1 MRKLTL
7 LFTIALFCVFNI
19 SIAQTI
25 TKSFS
30 FENPEIISNEEG
42 FVYFEYSNCIN
53 YAEEGRPLMPHLAI
67 DLLLPQGEIIKSVK
81 ITSVSFTDLINDI
94 KILPASKPFPISQ
107 KVPENYRPVPDQKIY
122 SSANVYPINS
132 IESINTQFLSGHSI
146 GSFSICPV
154 QYFPAKNQV
163 KLIKNITIEIETA
176 TDKDAQYALKFLKNT
191 PLIEKRIEQ
200 IVDNPEMLSE
210 YTDNYFDNENDIDL
224 LLITQNSFI
233 AAFEDFVNF
242 KKSTG
247 FVVKVESTEDIYSN
261 YEGQDDQEKIRN
273 CVIDYYENHGIAF
286 VILGGDADPNNS
298 AHKIIPHRGFA
309 ADDDDDIP
317 SDMYYSCLDGSWND
331 DGDNKWGEYDET
343 DLYAEVGI
351 GRICVDN
358 VTEIENFT
366 NKLILYQGAPVV
378 DDIEEALSI
387 GEELNNNP
395 WTYGGDYMDEINEGS
410 SANGVTTVGFADNF
424 SITKLYDRDG
434 GWNKYDVFNKI
445 NNDGVHLMN
454 HLGHSNVQYNM
465 KMDNSD
471 LNTSNFQNDGITRS
485 FVIGYSQ
492 GCYNGSFD
500 NRQTGGNYSNGD
512 CFAEKI
518 TTIETAEVACVA
530 NSRYGWYSPG
540 GTGSTSQF
548 VHRQFCDAIF
558 GEEIFVIGYI
568 NSDSKEDNAVRF
580 NSSGNMRW
588 VVYQTNLFGD
598 PSLDIWTAIPT
609 EIIASHPDE
618 IPIGMSDISVQTDA
632 PFARIALIQ
641 DNEII
646 GRAIAEDDG
655 NAVVSLFEFI
665 TSTNPV
671 TVTVTAHNRTQYTG
685 SISVVADQPYVT
697 FESLDLVEIS
707 GNNNGV
713 VDFGESISLSISLI
727 NIGEHPTNSAVATL
741 STDNNYIT
749 ITDAT
754 EDFGSFEAG
763 EVIQI
768 ENAFAFDVASNIPDG
783 EPIQFNLEVVGEGT
797 WNSNFEIIANAPLLT
812 CGAIS
817 INDDGGNSNGLLD
830 PGETVDLIISAIN
843 NGHSTCYDVTTS
855 VSSSSGFLTINSS
868 SFNLDVLE
876 VGEEKEAVFSVTVN
890 ESMPVGLSVD
900 VLFEI
905 ISGEYSAEKEYGL
918 KVGQILEDFEAGDFS
933 QFDWSFVGNA
943 DWTITQSNVFEGV
956 YCAKSGSIGH
966 GKTTSM
972 MITRNSMADDSI
984 SFYKKVSSEPEYDF
998 LRFYIDNSLIEQW
1011 SGEASWGR
1019 VSFPV
1024 SEGDHVFK
1032 WEYYKD
1038 TYVSNGSDCG
1048 WVDNISFPATFT
1060 FSVDAG
1066 PDSTICHDGYYQC
1079 NATAENCNSFLWS
1092 TSGTGTFDTN
1102 NTLTPVY
1109 TPSQED
1115 IDDGR
1120 IVLTITATAYNLEQ
1134 KSSSLQ
1140 LNIITCT
1147 GVETISEDFDILIY
1161 PNPANSV
1168 LNLKVNGVNENIGLK
1183 IYNSLGVIVYTEEKI
1198 ILNNSTLLKFDLNEL
1213 TSGIYFLVL
1222 EGENIRK
1229 TEKIRI
1235 QK

>member
-7 LFTIALFCVFNI
+7 LITITLFCAFNI
-19 SIAQTI
+19 SNAQTI
-25 TKSFS
+25 TKSYS

-53 YAEEGRPLMPHLAI
+53 YAEEGEPLMPHLAI
-67 DLLLPQGEIIKSVK
+67 DLLMPQGEIIKSVK
-81 ITSVSFTDLINDI
+81 ITSISYTDVINDI

-107 KVPENYRPVPDQKIY
+107 KTPENYRPIPNPKIY
-122 SSANVYPINS
+122 SSNNVYPLNA
-132 IESINTQFLSGHSI
+132 IESISTQFLSGHPI
-146 GSFSICPV
+146 GSFSICPI
-154 QYFPAKNQV
+154 QYFPAQNQV
-163 KLIKNITIEIETA
+163 KFIKSISIEVETA
-176 TDKDAQYALKFLKNT
+176 TDNKAQSALKFLQNT
-191 PLIEKRIEQ
+191 PLIEKRIKQ
-200 IVDNPEMLSE
+200 IVDNPEMLAN
-210 YTDNYFDNENDIDL
+210 YTDNYFDNEIDI
-224 LLITQNSFI
+224 LLITKNSFI

-247 FVVKVESTEDIYSN
+247 YIIKVESTEDIYSN
-261 YEGQDDQEKIRN
+261 YEGQDNQEKIRN
-273 CVIDYYENHGIAF
+273 CVIDYYENHGITF

-298 AHKIIPHRGFA
+298 SHKVIPHRGFA

-317 SDMYYSCLDGSWND
+317 SDMYYSCLDGTWND
-331 DGDNKWGEYDET
+331 DGDNKWGESGET

-358 VTEIENFT
+358 DTEIENFT
-366 NKLILYQGAPVV
+366 NKLILYQSVPVV
-378 DDIEEALSI
+378 DDIENALML

-395 WTYGGDYMDEINEGS
+395 WTYGGDYMDEIIEGS
-410 SANGVTTVGFADNF
+410 YANGVTTVGFADNF
-424 SITKLYDRDG
+424 SISKLYDRDG
-434 GWNKYDVFNKI
+434 GWNKYNVFNKI

-454 HLGHSNVQYNM
+454 HLGHSYVQYNM

-500 NRQTGGNYSNGD
+500 NRETGGNYTTGD

-518 TTIETAEVACVA
+518 TTIATAEVACVA

-588 VVYQTNLFGD
+588 VVYETNLFGD

-609 EIIASHPDE
+609 EIIATYPDE
-618 IPIGMSDISVQTDA
+618 ILIGMSEIAVQTDA

-646 GRAIAEDDG
+646 GRTIAGDDG
-655 NAVVSLFEFI
+655 NAVVSLFEYV
-665 TSTNPV
+665 TSTSPV
-671 TVTVTAHNRTQYTG
+671 TVSVIAHNRIQYTG
-685 SISVVADQPYVT
+685 SISVVANQPYVT
-697 FESLDLVEIS
+697 FESLDIVEIS

-713 VDFGESISLSISLI
+713 VDFGESISLNVSLI
-727 NIGEHPTNSAVATL
+727 NIGEQPTNSAMVTL

-754 EDFGSFEAG
+754 ENFGSFEAG
-763 EVIQI
+763 QSIQI
-768 ENAFAFDVASNIPDG
+768 ENAFAFDVASIIPDG
-783 EPIQFNLEVVGEGT
+783 EAIQFNLEVVGEST
-797 WNSNFEIIANAPLLT
+797 WNSNFEITANAPLLI

-817 INDDGGNSNGLLD
+817 INDNGGNSNGLLD
-830 PGETVDLIISAIN
+830 PGETVDLVISAIN
-843 NGHSTCYDVTTS
+843 NGHTACSDVTAS
-855 VSSSSGFLTINSS
+855 VSPLSGFLTINTSD
-868 SFNLDVLE
+868 FDLDILE
-876 VGEEKEAVFSVTVN
+876 VGEEKEAIFSVTVN
-890 ESMPVGLSVD
+890 ETIPIGISVG

-905 ISGEYSAEKEYGL
+905 ISGGYSAENEYGL
-918 KVGQILEDFEAGDFS
+918 KVGQIIEDFEEGDFS
-933 QFDWSFVGNA
+933 QFNWSFVGNA
-943 DWTITQSNVFEGV
+943 DWTITQSNAYDGI
-956 YCAKSGSIGH
+956 YCAESGNIGSNN
-966 GKTTSM
+966 TTSL
-972 MITRNSMADDSI
+972 MITRNAMADDSI
-984 SFYKKVSSEPEYDF
+984 SFYKKVSSEPGYDF
-998 LRFYIDNSLIEQW
+998 LRFYIDNSLIDQW
-1011 SGEASWGR
+1011 SGEASWDK
-1019 VSFPV
+1019 VSFSV
-1024 SEGDHVFK
+1024 SEGDHDFK

-1038 TYVSNGSDCG
+1038 ANVSNGSDCG
-1048 WVDNISFPATFT
+1048 WIDNISFPATFT

-1079 NATAENCNSFLWS
+1079 NATAVNCNSFMWS
-1092 TSGTGTFDTN
+1092 TLGTGTFDAY
-1102 NTLTPVY
+1102 NTLNPIY

-1120 IVLTITATAYNLEQ
+1120 VILTITATAYNLEQ
-1134 KSSSLQ
+1134 KSNSLQ
-1140 LNIITCT
+1140 INIITCT
-1147 GVETISEDFDILIY
+1147 GVETISDDFDILIY
-1161 PNPANSV
+1161 PNPANSIV
-1168 LNLKVNGVNENIGLK
+1168 NLKANGFNETIGLK
-1183 IYNSLGVIVYTEEKI
+1183 IYNSLGIVVYVEEKI
-1198 ILNNSTLLKFDLNEL
+1198 SLTNNSLVKFDLNEL
-1213 TSGIYFLVL
+1213 TSGIYFMVL

>member
-7 LFTIALFCVFNI
+7 LFTITLFCVFNI

-25 TKSFS
+25 TKSFN

-42 FVYFEYSNCIN
+42 FVYFKYSNCIN
-53 YAEEGRPLMPHLAI
+53 YAEEGDPLIPHLAV
-67 DLLLPQGEIIKSVK
+67 DLLLPQGEIVKSVK
-81 ITSVSFTDLINDI
+81 IVSISYADMINDI

-107 KVPENYRPVPDQKIY
+107 KIPENYKPVPNPKIY
-122 SSANVYPINS
+122 TSNDIYPVNA
-132 IESINTQFLSGHSI
+132 IESINTQFLSGHPI

-154 QYFPAKNQV
+154 LYYPALNQV
-163 KLIKNITIEIETA
+163 KFIKSISIEVETA
-176 TDKDAQYALKFLKNT
+176 TDNEAQSALKFLKNT
-191 PLIEKRIEQ
+191 PLIEKRIKQ
-200 IVDNPEMLSE
+200 IVDNPEMLYE
-210 YTDNYFDNENDIDL
+210 YTDNYFDDENDIDI

-233 AAFEDFVNF
+233 AAFDNF
-242 KKSTG
+242 INYKKSTG
-247 FVVKVESTEDIYSN
+247 YIVKVESTEDIYSN
-261 YEGQDDQEKIRN
+261 YEGQDNQEQIRN
-273 CVIDYYENHGIAF
+273 CIIDYYENHGIAY

-298 AHKIIPHRGFA
+298 SHRIIPHRGFA

-317 SDMYYSCLDGSWND
+317 SDMYYSCLDGTWND
-331 DGDNKWGEYDET
+331 DGDNKWGESGET

-358 VTEIENFT
+358 DTEIENFT
-366 NKLILYQGAPVV
+366 NKLILYQNAPVF
-378 DDIEEALSI
+378 DDIEKALSI

-424 SITKLYDRDG
+424 LISKLYDRDG

-454 HLGHSNVQYNM
+454 HLGHSNIQYNM

-471 LNTSNFQNDGITRS
+471 ITTSNFQNDGITRG

-500 NRQTGGNYSNGD
+500 NRKTGGSYSTGD

-530 NSRYGWYSPG
+530 NSRYGWYMPG

-548 VHRQFCDAIF
+548 VHREFCDAIF

-609 EIIASHPDE
+609 EIIATYPDE
-618 IPIGMSDISVQTDA
+618 ILIGMSEISVQTDA

-646 GRAIAEDDG
+646 GRTIAGDDG
-655 NAVVSLFEFI
+655 NAFVSLFEYVI
-665 TSTNPV
+665 STSPV
-671 TVTVTAHNRTQYTG
+671 TVSVIAHNRIQYTG

-697 FESLDLVEIS
+697 FESLDIIEIS

-713 VDFGESISLSISLI
+713 VDFGESISLNISLI
-727 NIGEHPTNSAVATL
+727 NLGEQPTNSAMVTL
-741 STDNNYIT
+741 STNNNYIT

-754 EDFGSFEAG
+754 EDFGSFEPG
-763 EVIQI
+763 EIKLI

-783 EPIQFNLEVVGEGT
+783 EYIQFNLEVVGEST
-797 WNSNFEIIANAPLLT
+797 WNSNFEITANAPLLT

-817 INDDGGNSNGLLD
+817 IDDNGGNSNGLLD

-843 NGHSTCYDVTTS
+843 NGHTACSDVTAS
-855 VSSSSGFLTINSS
+855 ISSLCGFLTINSS
-868 SFNLDVLE
+868 IFNLGILE
-876 VGEEKEAVFSVTVN
+876 VGEEKNTVFSVTVD
-890 ESMPVGLSVD
+890 ETIPIGLSVNI
-900 VLFEI
+900 LFEI
-905 ISGEYSAEKEYGL
+905 ISGEYSAENEFGL
-918 KVGQILEDFEAGDFS
+918 KVGQIIEDFEEGDFN
-933 QFDWSFVGNA
+933 QFNWTFLGNA
-943 DWTITQSNVFEGV
+943 DWTITQSNVYEGI
-956 YCAKSGSIGH
+956 YCAESGSIDH
-966 GKTTSM
+966 NKTSSL
-972 MITRNSMADDSI
+972 MIIRNAMVDDSI
-984 SFYKKVSSEPEYDF
+984 SFYRKVSSEPGFDF
-998 LRFYIDNSLIEQW
+998 LKFYIDNSLIEQW
-1011 SGEASWGR
+1011 SGEVSWGK

-1024 SEGDHVFK
+1024 SEGDHTFK
-1032 WEYYKD
+1032 WQYFKD
-1038 TYVSNGSDCG
+1038 TYVSNGSDCS
-1048 WVDNISFPATFT
+1048 WIDNISFPATFS

-1066 PDSTICHDGYYQC
+1066 SDSTICHDGTYSC
-1079 NATAENCNSFLWS
+1079 NATAVNCESFMWS
-1092 TSGTGTFDTN
+1092 TLGTGTFDTY
-1102 NTLTPVY
+1102 NTLNPTY

-1115 IDDGR
+1115 IDNGR
-1120 IVLTITATAYNLEQ
+1120 VVLKITATAYNLEQ

-1140 LNIITCT
+1140 VNITTCT
-1147 GVETISEDFDILIY
+1147 GVETISDDLDILIY
-1161 PNPANSV
+1161 PNPSNSIV
-1168 LNLKVNGVNENIGLK
+1168 NLKTNDINETIGLK
-1183 IYNSLGVIVYTEEKI
+1183 IYNSLGIVVYAEEKI
-1198 ILNNSTLLKFDLNEL
+1198 ILNNNSLIKFDLNEL
-1213 TSGIYFLVL
+1213 TSGIYFMVL
-1222 EGENIRK
+1222 KGENIHK